1 MEKIIE
7 NLKKNLKDTQATTQ
21 EDGKCTGRCFSSVR
35 QPSSSFCSPELDLFT
50 KYLKATR
57 DGAHPEETVTS
68 RKLDTHQDVTKAYSQ
83 QHLPT
88 IPQFYEHV
96 GNRIVSR
103 RLDALSRFPTIH
115 WVANYVKKPELCFSI
130 AKVRRSSAAKKPT

>member
-21 EDGKCTGRCFSSVR
+21 EDGNCNACREDSALLTVF
-35 QPSSSFCSPELDLFT
+35 PSIVELDLFT
-50 KYLKATR
+50 KYLKAAR
-57 DGAHPEETVTS
+57 DGGTHPEEGKS
-68 RKLDTHQDVTKAYSQ
+68 NRKLDTHDDVTKAFTQ

-96 GNRIVSR
+96 RNFLCSLPLD
-103 RLDALSRFPTIH
+103 RLESMFFLDS
-115 WVANYVKKPELCFSI
+115 K
-130 AKVRRSSAAKKPT
+130 